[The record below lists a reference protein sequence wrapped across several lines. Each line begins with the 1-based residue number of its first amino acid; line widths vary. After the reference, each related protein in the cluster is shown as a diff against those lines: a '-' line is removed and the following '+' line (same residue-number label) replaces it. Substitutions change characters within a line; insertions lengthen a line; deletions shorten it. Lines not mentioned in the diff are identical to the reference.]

1 MKAKTLLPLL
11 AGGMLI
17 TIAAQ
22 ATQVPVN
29 LCWLYT
35 RDLKQDMMLVGS
47 THPGYDEAAWA
58 LIDSRTECM
67 MDKQEEGVAV
77 LIAGIE
83 ALGLPVRTYD

>member
-1 MKAKTLLPLL
+1 MKLKTLLPLL
-11 AGGMLI
+11 GGGLFI
-17 TIAAQ
+17 TTAAL
-22 ATQVPVN
+22 ATQTPVN
-29 LCWLYT
+29 LCDLYT
-35 RDLKQDMMLVGS
+35 RDLKQDMMLVGES
-47 THPGYDEAAWA
+47 HPGYDEAAWA